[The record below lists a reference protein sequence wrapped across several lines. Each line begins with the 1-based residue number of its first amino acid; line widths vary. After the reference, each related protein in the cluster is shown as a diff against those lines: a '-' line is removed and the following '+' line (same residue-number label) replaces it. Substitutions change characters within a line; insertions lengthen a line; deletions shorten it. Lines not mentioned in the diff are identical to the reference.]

1 MKMMRG
7 YKTRAGLETASMQV
21 ARDMNSQNVAN
32 TSWSYATLKRTPRHE
47 TWAALETAAVWLT
60 RDMQPQEVANTL

>member
-1 MKMMRG
+1 
-7 YKTRAGLETASMQV
+7 
-21 ARDMNSQNVAN
+21 MNSQNVAN

-47 TWAALETAAVWLT
+47 TWAALETAAVWVT